1 VTAPGA
7 ADGASIAPPARAPIV
22 TLTTDFGTRDAYV
35 AAMKGVILGIAREAR
50 LVDVSHEVAAHDV
63 TEGALAL
70 EAAVPFF
77 PDGTVHLAV
86 VDPGVGTTRRGLA
99 IVTEVARFVGPD
111 NGLFTPFLD
120 RPGWHAFELTAAEY
134 RLRAVSRTFHGRDVF
149 APAAAHLARGVAPE
163 RLGPRVDDPVR
174 LHWSSVRETH
184 GAVAGTVLHVD
195 RFGNLV
201 TSIRAEAFEGF
212 GAITVRLAGRLLP
225 FVGTYG
231 DLEPGQAGAL
241 VGGSGRLEIAVREG
255 SAAARLRAR
264 RGAPVVVSR
273 SLPVRR
279 VKRRP

>member
-1 VTAPGA
+1 VTGPGSAEA
-7 ADGASIAPPARAPIV
+7 AAPIV

-35 AAMKGVILGIAREAR
+35 AAMKGVILGIAREVR

-70 EAAVPFF
+70 EAAAPFF
-77 PDGTVHLAV
+77 PAGTVHLAV
-86 VDPGVGTTRRGLA
+86 VDPGVGTARRGLA
-99 IVTEVARFVGPD
+99 IVTDGARFVGPD
-111 NGLFTPFLD
+111 NGLFTPFLEG
-120 RPGWHAFELTAAEY
+120 RGWHAFELTAAEY

-149 APAAAHLARGVAPE
+149 APAAAHLALGVAPE
-163 RLGPRVDDPVR
+163 RLGPRVEDPVR
-174 LHWSSVRETH
+174 LHWSSVRATH

-201 TSIRAEAFEGF
+201 TSIRVEAFEGF
-212 GAITVRLAGRLLP
+212 GAINVRLGGRALP

-231 DLEPGQAGAL
+231 DLTTGQAGAL

>member
-1 VTAPGA
+1 M
-7 ADGASIAPPARAPIV
+7 APIV
-22 TLTTDFGTRDAYV
+22 TLTTDFGTRDSYV

-70 EAAVPFF
+70 EAAAPFF
-77 PDGTVHLAV
+77 PAGTVHLAV
-86 VDPGVGTTRRGLA
+86 VDPGVGTERRGLA
-99 IVTEVARFVGPD
+99 VVTDAARFVGPD
-111 NGLFTPFLD
+111 NGLFTPFLEG
-120 RPGWHAFELTAAEY
+120 RNWRAFELTAPDY

-149 APAAAHLARGVAPE
+149 APAAAHLAVGLAPE
-163 RLGPRVDDPVR
+163 RLGPPVDDPVR
-174 LHWSSVRETH
+174 LHWSTVREAH

-201 TSIRAEAFEGF
+201 TSIRAEAFESF
-212 GAITVRLAGRLLP
+212 GAISVRIAGRALP

-231 DLEPGQAGAL
+231 ELMPAQAGAL

-264 RGAPVVVSR
+264 RGTPVVVSR

-279 VKRRP
+279 VRRRP

>member
-1 VTAPGA
+1 M
-7 ADGASIAPPARAPIV
+7 APIV
-22 TLTTDFGTRDAYV
+22 TLTTDFGTRDSYV

-70 EAAVPFF
+70 EAAAPFF
-77 PDGTVHLAV
+77 PAGTVHLAV
-86 VDPGVGTTRRGLA
+86 VDPGVGTERRGLA
-99 IVTEVARFVGPD
+99 LVTAAARFVGPD
-111 NGLFTPFLD
+111 NGLFTPFLGGRD
-120 RPGWHAFELTAAEY
+120 WRAFELTAPDY

-149 APAAAHLARGVAPE
+149 APAAAHLALGLAPE
-163 RLGPRVDDPVR
+163 RLGPAVDDPVR
-174 LHWSSVRETH
+174 LHWSTVREAH

-201 TSIRAEAFEGF
+201 TSIRAEAFESF
-212 GAITVRLAGRLLP
+212 GAISVRIAGRALP

-231 DLEPGQAGAL
+231 ELMPAQAGAL

-264 RGAPVVVSR
+264 RGTPVVVSR

-279 VKRRP
+279 VRRRP